1 MTPRN
6 LFDII
11 LKVIGLFFLPTALV
25 EFSQF
30 IVSTTNLFDEISFNA
45 SLYNFIFAFLT
56 LSIYL
61 FMIYVLILKSN
72 WVIDK
77 LNLDKNFEQEILPL
91 NIHRTTILSISI
103 IVIGGLI
110 IIDAIPLFCRQVF
123 LFFQYRQELR
133 ELRYV
138 KPFDNSYIF
147 VYASKIIIGL
157 VLVGNQQTIINF
169 IEHKRKNKSVS

>member
-1 MTPRN
+1 LTR
-6 LFDII
+6 
-11 LKVIGLFFLPTALV
+11 
-25 EFSQF
+25 
-30 IVSTTNLFDEISFNA
+30 
-45 SLYNFIFAFLT
+45 YNFIFAFLT